1 VAEGEGEDTVVPAWP
16 ALNRGGE
23 PCRINPPVRP
33 AFVDGD
39 PRSVIAA
46 CAVPAA
52 CVGYLE
58 LSATSSSSCAAA
70 GSTAASSR
78 LLDESWSWAHGLLLL
93 SESVLRL

>member
-1 VAEGEGEDTVVPAWP
+1 MAGIESGG
-16 ALNRGGE
+16 GGE
-23 PCRINPPVRP
+23 PCRINPSVRP

-39 PRSVIAA
+39 PCSVMAA